1 MRLMRTPTTPLA
13 LCGWL
18 HTGCN
23 YLPSA
28 SGNTMSIHTRIFDSR
43 NTANTRI
50 RIAQCG
56 KTSAVKY
63 PMYSEGDRCG
73 IAAFADMF
81 SLSLQKHFR

>member
-1 MRLMRTPTTPLA
+1 MPDYGA
-13 LCGWL
+13 
-18 HTGCN
+18 
-23 YLPSA
+23 YLVIPCPY
-28 SGNTMSIHTRIFDSR
+28 TTRIYDFR

-63 PMYSEGDRCG
+63 PMCSEGDRCG